1 MELAREN
8 TSLKD
13 QMIDLFTDNQATVF
27 HNDTASIISRRK
39 KAMEAFKQKG
49 FPHSKIENWRNTD
62 LKQTL
67 EASYNYYFEPAF
79 KEDINL
85 DQIFQCNIPHLKT
98 DMVTQLN
105 GWFVS
110 ENGSLDRDANGV
122 IVGSLATARDKYP
135 ELVSEHF
142 GKYADDSKSGFVSLN
157 NAFASDGVFI
167 WVPDNVEVSMPL
179 QMVNIIKHDKNIFV
193 QNHNLII
200 LGKNSK
206 LQLVQCDDSVDQQR
220 SLVNTV
226 TEVFVGQNASLDH
239 YKLQNKN
246 NNSTLINSVFFNLER
261 DARLATNAITL
272 NGGLIRN
279 EHYVKLNGENCEAN
293 VMGVY
298 LVDKTQHVDNQVF
311 IDHAYPN
318 CYSNELFKGILDDSA
333 RAVFNGHI
341 LVRRD
346 AQKTNAFQNNKNIL
360 LTDKAIVNTKP
371 FLEIYADDVK
381 CSHGATVGQLDETA
395 MFYLRSRGI
404 SIENARLLLMYAF
417 AAEVINHIKIEPLKI
432 RIDDMV
438 KKRLRGELSICEQ
451 CVLHCS
457 TMEQEVKFDID
468 MSKV

>member
-1 MELAREN
+1 METAIEN
-8 TSLKD
+8 ISSKE
-13 QMIDLFTDNQATVF
+13 QMIKLFEENQAVIF
-27 HNDTASIISRRK
+27 QNDPAGIIARRK
-39 KAMEAFKQKG
+39 EAIDTFRSQG
-49 FPHSKIENWRNTD
+49 FPHSKTENWRNTD

-67 EASYNYYFEPAF
+67 AASYNYYFEPTF
-79 KEDINL
+79 KDEIDL
-85 DQIFQCNIPHLKT
+85 KQIFQCNIPHLQT

-110 ENGSLDRDANGV
+110 ENGAIKENNDGV
-122 IVGSLATARDKYP
+122 VVGSMAAACEAYP
-135 ELVSEHF
+135 DLVNKHY
-142 GKYADDSKSGFVSLN
+142 GKYADDKKSGFISLN
-157 NAFASDGVFI
+157 NAFATDGVFI

-226 TEVFVGQNASLDH
+226 TEVFVDANSSLDH

-246 NNSTLINSVFFNLER
+246 NNSTLINTVFFNLER
-261 DARLATNAITL
+261 DTRLTTNAVTL

-333 RAVFNGHI
+333 RAVFNGHV

-346 AQKTNAFQNNKNIL
+346 AQKTNAYQNNKNIL
-360 LTDKAIVNTKP
+360 LTDKAVVNSMP

-381 CSHGATVGQLDETA
+381 CSHGATVGQLDENA

-404 SIENARLLLMYAF
+404 SVENARLLLLYAF

-432 RIDDMV
+432 RIDDMI
-438 KKRLRGELSICEQ
+438 KKRLRGELSICDQ